1 VLKWTAQAARDRL
14 PTNNGPQRC
23 LLPED
28 GAMTARCCPPLGNGI
43 LWPLSRLMALVDFQL
58 RPDGAA
64 GAVRGF
70 ERELAM
76 VSTWPQR

>member
-1 VLKWTAQAARDRL
+1 
-14 PTNNGPQRC
+14 
-23 LLPED
+23 
-28 GAMTARCCPPLGNGI
+28 MTACCCPPLGGGI

-58 RPDGAA
+58 RPDGSG